1 MSNTELAKTEKSPLS
16 EPYSKNNQNLGVSSK
31 DKRPSVRYLLNK
43 IVSDMKKNNLS
54 NDEKEKLKT
63 SDKVI
68 EMNLETK
75 KIKEIS
81 VDEHGF
87 LKIKRGKLSSKKR
100 ER

>member
-1 MSNTELAKTEKSPLS
+1 
-16 EPYSKNNQNLGVSSK
+16 
-31 DKRPSVRYLLNK
+31 
-43 IVSDMKKNNLS
+43 MKKNNLS